1 MAVINHLKG
10 VDGQSLFMAV
20 AYGLHM
26 VSGVLT
32 KSIVTGTDPTH
43 VIKLQQMLGRGPWD
57 GCEGLWWNGLE
68 IVPAKYKFYPGIQ
81 SPGMGDA
88 TQGQDTVFDTDT
100 PHSGFAW
107 LRAELPTGVGDFDT
121 KTNPPVGLAGR
132 FRTMKVQ
139 DYDSSG
145 ATVGSPAYSTNPALQ
160 VADLIIRLGRR
171 PTTRIDWG
179 AWTAWRDFLAA
190 TISFDYSLLP
200 IEGFGLSAKYFNGV
214 DFDTQV
220 IDRVDPYVEFVSG
233 SGSPG
238 IGVNTDN
245 FSARFEG
252 LIKPKYTETYTF
264 YITHTHGARVWVNNL
279 STALIDQWTTT
290 GTHSAT
296 IALTAGQYYDIKVEW
311 KHTTGTADLKLE
323 WQSTSQDREVV
334 THRALFPKTVSRPR
348 YETHPFFAS
357 PTRLDDAVREIL
369 NLCNSTYQEVNGKLR
384 FFCLEQLSSTSFSF
398 TNANIVDGSLRV
410 VPRDILQLRNSWQAA
425 FRDVDSQFV
434 DEPIDP
440 IVIERDAL
448 IAAAGRR
455 IDGQSINLYNTTVHQ
470 AYRTMEAL
478 VKRRCD
484 GRFDYQ
490 LTGTA
495 DSYKVL
501 PGDAVA
507 VDVEFLNVTEKQ
519 MLVIEANDDS
529 SEGTPDE
536 RQFTLEEW
544 TGQTITAPLLDQLS
558 VQPERAFSFRKLWA
572 AYSGPC
578 CKVRTSATSGAYT
591 DIDFD
596 VDGWVD
602 ESAMA
607 AVGSPVYVLFYDQTG
622 NGNHQ
627 TQLSSNGIPQV
638 YSNQING
645 RPGIGGVAY
654 IEYGDLSAFTE
665 GEHFILMKLAND
677 PPSGGDIGAL
687 HTFGTA
693 VNTNHI
699 PYTDGTVYDGFGSNA
714 RKTTV
719 DPTPSFASWRL
730 YSAYS
735 TSGDWANYVDGTQIY
750 STATNTVGFNAAAYI
765 LIESGCKLA
774 GEHLLFH
781 QKLGST
787 DRTAIF
793 NDIEAAYGLTF

>member
-279 STALIDQWTTT
+279 STALIDEWTTT

-348 YETHPFFAS
+348 YETHPFFAA

-410 VPRDILQLRNSWQAA
+410 VPRDILQLRNSWQAS
-425 FRDVDSQFV
+425 FRDVDSQYV
-434 DEPIDP
+434 EEPIDP

-507 VDVEFLNVTEKQ
+507 VDVEFLNVTAKQ

-544 TGQTITAPLLDQLS
+544 TGQTLKVPLAIAGVIIGYEASEISGLASGDPVPTWQDLTPSNLDATRALS
-558 VQPERAFSFRKLWA
+558 DSWPQ
-572 AYSGPC
+572 YII
-578 CKVRTSATSGAYT
+578 GANGEPY
-591 DIDFD
+591 
-596 VDGWVD
+596 VDLNG
-602 ESAMA
+602 
-607 AVGSPVYVLFYDQTG
+607 GTG
-622 NGNHQ
+622 GNYF
-627 TQLSSNGIPQV
+627 TI
-638 YSNQING
+638 
-645 RPGIGGVAY
+645 
-654 IEYGDLSAFTE
+654 GDLSALTE
-665 GEHFILMKLAND
+665 GECFILVRGAAD
-677 PPSGGDIGAL
+677 PASAGDETGL
-687 HTFGTA
+687 WKFGTSSDA
-693 VNTNHI
+693 DLFPWTNGVV
-699 PYTDGTVYDGFGSNA
+699 YCGWGTDT
-714 RKTTV
+714 RKTTS
-719 DPTPSFASWRL
+719 DPATDLEEWNVWNVW
-730 YSAYS
+730 SAA
-735 TSGDWANYVDGTQIY
+735 GDFGMTLNGSAFF
-750 STATNTVGFNAAAYI
+750 STATNTVAFSSSPELGRSAETARRWGGDIAAFWMFDR
-765 LIESGCKLA
+765 KLSDVERTLVQTYMA
-774 GEHLLFH
+774 GIKSLL
-781 QKLGST
+781 
-787 DRTAIF
+787 DAP
-793 NDIEAAYGLTF
+793 